1 MAGKKQGKGLQ
12 TPSVNIRSRTSSG
25 FNVLDCLEENFPI
38 LHTGKPGNLPAS
50 GNALEEP
57 AVVVKQVANFGDLNA
72 TPMSAGKQ
80 GNGIEKQLNAAGAVL
95 TAGTPAEPATSVK
108 VTSPTAAIQI
118 GGAAVKTKQPPAAQP
133 DLEPNSIAAGKTPG
147 NAGSETTLLPGD
159 KTSSSPT
166 KPADTTAKKA
176 SPAMGSSAET
186 SAANPGKAT
195 TRTNTQW
202 SELFRDNRAPSKGGV
217 TKRMNGKVDI
227 HAKSG
232 IDPQN
237 PSRAEPTFQE
247 QASASP
253 TGQPARPTRPLSIDQ
268 DAAASPTGIPP
279 SPTGPIDQRTVFSA
293 KPAANLSEPA
303 PTALGPSNIVQGAA
317 EISRASKDDE
327 AILEDIERIVIHEK
341 DLKVNDVVVKYGI
354 AKDKFCFAVKP
365 LKFVHADV
373 IRVDTS
379 LRLTD
384 NLDGRGL
391 TFLAKCLEKIPGV
404 TRNKGE
410 VFFDPKFTIPFRAFF
425 GI

>member
-202 SELFRDNRAPSKGGV
+202 SELFRDNRAPSKGIKLEYLPSNDDVVDLSNCVLPSMVSLWGYCLVGCFTGRFSGLKAIYELMNKWGV
-217 TKRMNGKVDI
+217 HCTLKSHNKGWVIFKFKNEQDRTKVFT
-227 HAKSG
+227 
-232 IDPQN
+232 
-237 PSRAEPTFQE
+237 E
-247 QASASP
+247 
-253 TGQPARPTRPLSIDQ
+253 
-268 DAAASPTGIPP
+268 
-279 SPTGPIDQRTVFSA
+279 GPYNIIGRLLFL
-293 KPAANLSEPA
+293 KMLSEDF
-303 PTALGPSNIVQGAA
+303 TF
-317 EISRASKDDE
+317 DDE
-327 AILEDIERIVIHEK
+327 AF
-341 DLKVNDVVVKYGI
+341 LKVPIWVKFPNLPLNLWNEEAMSLI
-354 AKDKFCFAVKP
+354 ASKVGVPITTDK
-365 LKFVHADV
+365 
-373 IRVDTS
+373 
-379 LRLTD
+379 
-384 NLDGRGL
+384 
-391 TFLAKCLEKIPGV
+391 V
-404 TRNKGE
+404 TQEMSN
-410 VFFDPKFTIPFRAFF
+410 
-425 GI
+425 